1 MTGVDLVCDEL
12 HECEDKFKTQ
22 VLTTMDKEAL
32 TTSYKEVFENLKNMK
47 TTNSFMLMTINRCM
61 DFAKASNGLKLI
73 PKQETLD
80 LKEVIELPLS
90 CMSNIQDRIV
100 ISLKPLQPEICSHI
114 ITDRQW
120 LQENILCLLSNAV
133 KYSAYGTV
141 IVSITLVDRPGMENF
156 NNDGENGQNSPGGNS
171 LLDRK
176 GHRESFIRI
185 KPRFGSVSSINTR
198 GSKILPSMSIREDN
212 DPSISFSLNAKAFM
226 GSGTPTKPKGDEML
240 LNRPVDFTE
249 VLLFEIEDTGIGM
262 SDEMMKK
269 LFSPF
274 QQTQRLAG
282 GTGLGLYSLSKRID
296 ALKGQY
302 GVKKRSDGNQGSVF
316 WFTIPYRPDT
326 MIKEMMISRDSSKSI
341 SRSMSMSGRVPR
353 LKPIFNAETAAKVY
367 QTKLH
372 ILLAEDTPSIAKMT
386 TMMLKKMGH
395 RIDVAENGQLAYN
408 MLIASYKPDADP
420 ETKYDVVLMD
430 LQMPVSYQF

>member
-1 MTGVDLVCDEL
+1 
-12 HECEDKFKTQ
+12 
-22 VLTTMDKEAL
+22 
-32 TTSYKEVFENLKNMK
+32 
-47 TTNSFMLMTINRCM
+47 MLMTINRCM

-80 LKEVIELPLS
+80 LKETIELPLS

-100 ISLKPLQPEICSHI
+100 ISLKPLNPEICSHI
-114 ITDRQW
+114 ITDKQW

-141 IVSITLVDRPGMENF
+141 VVSITLVDRPGMENL
-156 NNDGENGQNSPGGNS
+156 NNDGENGQNSPG
-171 LLDRK
+171 DRK

-185 KPRFGSVSSINTR
+185 KPRFGSTSSINTR
-198 GSKILPSMSIREDN
+198 GSKILPSMSIREEN
-212 DPSISFSLNAKAFM
+212 DPSISISLNAKAFL
-226 GSGTPTKPKGDEML
+226 GVGNTKPKGDEVL
-240 LNRPVDFTE
+240 LNPPVDFTE

-316 WFTIPYRPDT
+316 WFTVPYRPDH

-353 LKPIFNAETAAKVY
+353 LKPLFNAETAAKVY

-408 MLIASYKPDADP
+408 MLTASYKPDAAP
-420 ETKYDVVLMD
+420 ESKYDVVLMD
-430 LQMPVSYQF
+430 LQMPVSSNAFLFFLFTPFSF